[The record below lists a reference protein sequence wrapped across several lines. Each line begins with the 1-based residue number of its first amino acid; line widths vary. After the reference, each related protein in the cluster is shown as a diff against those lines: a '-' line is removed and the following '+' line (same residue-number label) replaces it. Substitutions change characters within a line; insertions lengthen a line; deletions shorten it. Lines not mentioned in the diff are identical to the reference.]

1 MAVPTPQLKYF
12 GSTTIKGM
20 DGLTRSTGDISNGI
34 FRPTRSIFN
43 FHFTHGNEYCTLSF
57 MDILLDR
64 TFVDLYQ
71 SSVFVRTQY
80 LPRILV
86 CEIKRMQ
93 NIERRNVSYPLNN
106 IAAARTIEGYFY
118 CIIVRQMRR
127 RVEILL

>member
-1 MAVPTPQLKYF
+1 MAVPTPEYF
-12 GSTTIKGM
+12 GSTKIKRT
-20 DGLTRSTGDISNGI
+20 DVFLRSTCDISDAI
-34 FRPTRSIFN
+34 FRPTPSIFD

-64 TFVDLYQ
+64 AFVDLYQ

-80 LPRILV
+80 LQRILV

-118 CIIVRQMRR
+118 CIIVQEMRR

>member
-1 MAVPTPQLKYF
+1 MWQSQLKYF
-12 GSTTIKGM
+12 DSTTIKRT
-20 DGLTRSTGDISNGI
+20 DVFLRSTCDIHDAIS
-34 FRPTRSIFN
+34 RLTPSIVD
-43 FHFTHGNEYCTLSF
+43 FHFTHGNENCTLSF

-71 SSVFVRTQY
+71 SSVFVRTKY

-118 CIIVRQMRR
+118 CIIVREMRR